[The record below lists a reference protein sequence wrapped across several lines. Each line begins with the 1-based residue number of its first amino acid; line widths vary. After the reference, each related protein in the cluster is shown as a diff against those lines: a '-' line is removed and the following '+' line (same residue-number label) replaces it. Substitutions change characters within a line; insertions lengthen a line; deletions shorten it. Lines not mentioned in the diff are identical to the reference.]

1 MNQMGRMSEEE
12 KYIELLDQFQAIEKA
27 KINI

>member
-12 KYIELLDQFQAIEKA
+12 KYSELQEQYKAIEKA
-27 KINI
+27 KINL